1 MPDVKKQE
9 YYRKNRE
16 ERLQYQKD
24 YYNQNREHIRKNK
37 IKKMLSDP
45 YLINKEK
52 SYHREYYK
60 KNKKRIME
68 RRRNK
73 RRSIN
78 RSL

>member
-16 ERLQYQKD
+16 ERLQYQRD
-24 YYNQNREHIRKNK
+24 YYDQNKDK
-37 IKKMLSDP
+37 IKSNRKKRMLNEPDLIDKEQKYNKKY
-45 YLINKEK
+45 YL
-52 SYHREYYK
+52 
-60 KNKKRIME
+60 KNKKRIMK

-73 RRSIN
+73 KRSIN